1 MTWSERLRFIY
12 KERGGIKGFYRGI
25 LPGSLRSFFGNGW
38 GMVVSLNLNLHF
50 LYYFVLNKLN

>member
-12 KERGGIKGFYRGI
+12 KERGGIRGFYRGI

-38 GMVVSLNLNLHF
+38 GMVVSLNLDPRF
-50 LYYFVLNKLN
+50 FFITFC